1 MCKAATNHYLAETV
15 LYYFAQSML
24 SVVLVYKSLIQGQL
38 HLDPPPT
45 HPPTLLNHMQYK
57 HGGNYRTGEHNKQI

>member
-24 SVVLVYKSLIQGQL
+24 SIVLVYKSLIQGQL
-38 HLDPPPT
+38 HLDPL
-45 HPPTLLNHMQYK
+45 PTLLNHMQYK